1 VLDDKKQAQT
11 NCKQLHI
18 FWTTEGQHLKLKT
31 NMDFY
36 TGSEASI
43 AKTLRNAETK
53 RGSIS
58 EEPCVSSRF

>member
-1 VLDDKKQAQT
+1 
-11 NCKQLHI
+11 
-18 FWTTEGQHLKLKT
+18 
-31 NMDFY
+31 MDFY